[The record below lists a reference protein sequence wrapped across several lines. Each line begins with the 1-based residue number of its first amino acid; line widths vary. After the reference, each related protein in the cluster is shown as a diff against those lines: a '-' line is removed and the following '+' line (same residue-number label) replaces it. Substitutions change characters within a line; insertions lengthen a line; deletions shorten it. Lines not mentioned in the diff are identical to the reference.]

1 MEYNI
6 TKLNL
11 YLRYMI
17 GAMLIVYA
25 TGSNVAKE
33 VIIPEIIL
41 MHFFV
46 MYIVKHTERRR
57 KRYR

>member
-11 YLRYMI
+11 YLRYMV
-17 GAMLIVYA
+17 GVMLMVCA
-25 TGSNVAKE
+25 TGSGVTKE

-41 MHFFV
+41 MNFLV
-46 MYIVKHTERRR
+46 IYIVKHTECRR

>member
-11 YLRYMI
+11 YLRYMV
-17 GAMLIVYA
+17 GAMLMVCA
-25 TGSNVAKE
+25 TGSSVAKE
-33 VIIPEIIL
+33 VIVPEIII
-41 MHFFV
+41 MHFLV
-46 MYIVKHTERRR
+46 LYIVKHTERRR